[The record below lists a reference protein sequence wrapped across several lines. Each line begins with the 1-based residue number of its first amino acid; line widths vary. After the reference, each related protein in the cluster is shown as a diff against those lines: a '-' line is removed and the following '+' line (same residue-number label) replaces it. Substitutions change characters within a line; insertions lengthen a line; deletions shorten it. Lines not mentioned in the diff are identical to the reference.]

1 MNSQDRRKE
10 DLGQRERALHEREAA
25 IRLRELEAELSQSNA
40 SAANR
45 DRRSSVGQLQ
55 LRTLVQIA
63 KVVGVVAIAGLV
75 LSLVIRVGMF
85 VVTLA
90 VLGGIGWI
98 VYKLFFEPDRP
109 K

>member
-1 MNSQDRRKE
+1 MNPQDNHEEELQR
-10 DLGQRERALHEREAA
+10 RERVLREREAA
-25 IRLRELEAELSQSNA
+25 VRLRELEAELSRPLPST
-40 SAANR
+40 ANR
-45 DRRSSVGQLQ
+45 DRRTSGRQLQ
-55 LRTLVQIA
+55 LRSIVQIA

-85 VVTLA
+85 VLTLA
-90 VLGGIGWI
+90 VMGGIGWI